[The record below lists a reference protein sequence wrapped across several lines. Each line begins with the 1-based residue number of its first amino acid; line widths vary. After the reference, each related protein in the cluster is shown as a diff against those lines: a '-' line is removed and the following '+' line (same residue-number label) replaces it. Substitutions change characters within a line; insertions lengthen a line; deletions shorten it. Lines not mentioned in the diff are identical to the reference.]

1 MAATSHG
8 GVIVIMAKAPTP
20 GRVKTRLTPALSP
33 RQAAILYRCFLE
45 DTIARAKTIREAAL
59 VVAYSPATCR
69 ATFEALCPGVALLPQ
84 RGRGLGARLAAVV
97 GRLLREGRRPV
108 IVIGG
113 DTPGLPDRYLR
124 KALRTLTAHRA
135 DLVLGPARDG
145 GYYLI
150 GLTSPAPELFDGV
163 PWSTKHVYT
172 TTLERARRLG
182 LRVASLPPWEDVDTP
197 DALGRLAATLA
208 RASGTIAPRTKR
220 WLAAAS

>member
-1 MAATSHG
+1 MLEIVAHHAQRFD
-8 GVIVIMAKAPTP
+8 VIHCHTDWTHLPLV
-20 GRVKTRLTPALSP
+20 TRLGVP
-33 RQAAILYRCFLE
+33 FL
-45 DTIARAKTIREAAL
+45 TTL
-59 VVAYSPATCR
+59 HN
-69 ATFEALCPGVALLPQ
+69 
-84 RGRGLGARLAAVV
+84 RL
-97 GRLLREGRRPV
+97 
-108 IVIGG
+108 

-163 PWSTKHVYT
+163 PWSTKHVYA

-220 WLAAAS
+220 WLAAAP